1 MNKNFWKAALIRAI
15 KTFAQAMVAQI
26 GAGSVGIVQ
35 FDWVGAL
42 SVSAMAA
49 VLSIFTSLAGLP
61 EVQLTET
68 LYALDN
74 DPDEEDEIEEV
85 GDGTEDDEEGGQL
98 WHCLLKN
105 RERNVLNISVLVS
118 TTKPTSKSFRRSI

>member
-1 MNKNFWKAALIRAI
+1 MTKEFWKAALIRAI

-61 EVQLTET
+61 EVQLSET
-68 LYALDN
+68 IYALDN
-74 DPDEEDEIEEV
+74 EPD
-85 GDGTEDDEEGGQL
+85 EDDEDDDEVEIEDVSELYEEEG
-98 WHCLLKN
+98 
-105 RERNVLNISVLVS
+105 EM
-118 TTKPTSKSFRRSI
+118 

>member
-1 MNKNFWKAALIRAI
+1 MNKEFWKAAGIRAI

-49 VLSIFTSLAGLP
+49 VLSLFTSLAGLP
-61 EVQLTET
+61 EVQLQNT
-68 LYALDN
+68 LYAYDN
-74 DPDEEDEIEEV
+74 EVDEDGEELEEDYE
-85 GDGTEDDEEGGQL
+85 EEGDM
-98 WHCLLKN
+98 
-105 RERNVLNISVLVS
+105 
-118 TTKPTSKSFRRSI
+118 

>member
-1 MNKNFWKAALIRAI
+1 MTKDFWKAALIRAI

-61 EVQLTET
+61 EVQLSET
-68 LYALDN
+68 IYALDN
-74 DPDEEDEIEEV
+74 EPD
-85 GDGTEDDEEGGQL
+85 EDDEADDEVEIEDISDLYEEEG
-98 WHCLLKN
+98 
-105 RERNVLNISVLVS
+105 EM
-118 TTKPTSKSFRRSI
+118 

>member
-26 GAGSVGIVQ
+26 GAGSVGIVS

-74 DPDEEDEIEEV
+74 DPDADEDEL
-85 GDGTEDDEEGGQL
+85 EEGDA
-98 WHCLLKN
+98 
-105 RERNVLNISVLVS
+105 
-118 TTKPTSKSFRRSI
+118 

>member
-1 MNKNFWKAALIRAI
+1 MTLEFWKAAGIRAL

-49 VLSIFTSLAGLP
+49 ILSLFTSLAGLP
-61 EVQLTET
+61 EIALTQT
-68 LYALDN
+68 LESYDN
-74 DPDEEDEIEEV
+74 DPADTEDEEDDEYEEV
-85 GDGTEDDEEGGQL
+85 EE
-98 WHCLLKN
+98 
-105 RERNVLNISVLVS
+105 EEEEYEEEEV
-118 TTKPTSKSFRRSI
+118 

>member
-1 MNKNFWKAALIRAI
+1 MNRNFWKAALIRAI

-85 GDGTEDDEEGGQL
+85 GDGTEDDEEGD
-98 WHCLLKN
+98 
-105 RERNVLNISVLVS
+105 E
-118 TTKPTSKSFRRSI
+118 

>member
-1 MNKNFWKAALIRAI
+1 MTKEFWKAALIRAI

-26 GAGSVGIVQ
+26 GAGSVGIVA

-61 EVQLTET
+61 EVQLSET
-68 LYALDN
+68 IYALDN
-74 DPDEEDEIEEV
+74 DPVEDGEDEEDYYDIEDIDEVYEDIEE
-85 GDGTEDDEEGGQL
+85 GDE
-98 WHCLLKN
+98 
-105 RERNVLNISVLVS
+105 
-118 TTKPTSKSFRRSI
+118 

>member
-1 MNKNFWKAALIRAI
+1 MTKEFWKAAAIRAL

-49 VLSIFTSLAGLP
+49 VLSLFTSLAGLP
-61 EVQLTET
+61 EVQLQDT
-68 LYALDN
+68 LYAYDN
-74 DPDEEDEIEEV
+74 DV
-85 GDGTEDDEEGGQL
+85 SDDEEEDYDYEEGDM
-98 WHCLLKN
+98 
-105 RERNVLNISVLVS
+105 
-118 TTKPTSKSFRRSI
+118 

>member
-1 MNKNFWKAALIRAI
+1 MNKNFWKAAAVRAI

-26 GAGSVGIVQ
+26 GAGSVGIVT

-74 DPDEEDEIEEV
+74 DPDEIDDIEEA
-85 GDGTEDDEEGGQL
+85 GIGIEEDEEG
-98 WHCLLKN
+98 
-105 RERNVLNISVLVS
+105 EE
-118 TTKPTSKSFRRSI
+118 